1 MFFNLTL
8 DYCLD
13 WMLLHDD
20 VYEIELVELN
30 TKIQPPINPSVLT
43 EVESTVLDPVEFSL
57 DFQNSN
63 KI

>member
-30 TKIQPPINPSVLT
+30 TKIQQPIKT
-43 EVESTVLDPVEFSL
+43 EVESTEFSS
-57 DFQNSN
+57 DF
-63 KI
+63 